1 MSGASTT
8 LAFADRTDGRYLNG
22 GGGRDGG
29 GDQGDHGDHG
39 GGDEGDD
46 AGHPGERPGH
56 SDRDLPPIIK
66 SQRALQIV
74 LGCFWV
80 LDAALQF
87 QPFMFGQ
94 GFVTFM
100 ENNANGQPFVVGDL
114 ITHIAHFV
122 APDIAVWNTFFALIQ
137 LFIGVGLLF
146 RRTVRPALAVS
157 FVWAFG
163 VWLFGEG
170 LGMLLTGTASAL
182 TGAPGSVLLYALLG
196 LMAWPRPPR
205 RSDDWSDRPVGVAS
219 SAAAHGIGRS
229 FTPLAGWAGYW
240 SLAAVL
246 FLLPANRTATSI
258 HSAIV
263 GMGAGEPSWY
273 ARFLTD
279 LGNVFSANG
288 TQTAWILALLA
299 VAIGLGPLVARR
311 PGVILAAGALFACLL
326 WIAGQGLVGAVFTGS
341 GTDPNSGP
349 IVILLA
355 IAMVPTVVASRE
367 EWRSPAAEVLRRSPA
382 VATLLVAGLGAA
394 LALSASY
401 PAVNA
406 ESTSTA
412 MAGMAMGGNSGAV
425 SSPNDPV
432 SSDTC
437 HARQSGLPLAGLNLA
452 NTPYMMMGGTHGMDM
467 NGADASAAAGLN
479 TTKANWHYTGPA
491 LPQGEAQTLLADG
504 NNGPADIHM
513 ARSGC
518 AAALTSA
525 QQIGAVQY
533 VQATSAAVSRY
544 ANPSDAMTA
553 GYVPVS
559 PTDYPVV
566 YYVNPSIAASNAV
579 AKRTLS
585 PQHVDGLVY
594 ATTPSGQRV
603 LAAAFYVLPDTQSTV
618 PMPYGALVQWHTR
631 KQVCATGTTSPSV
644 PMQITGFPP
653 CAAGSSLRT
662 TPYVS
667 MVWQVPVA
675 GGPLAIQ
682 PPDIQIV
689 EAAIMQANGS

>member
-1 MSGASTT
+1 MDVSGASTT
-8 LAFADRTDGRYLNG
+8 LARADPTDDRHLNG
-22 GGGRDGG
+22 GGVGSGG
-29 GDQGDHGDHG
+29 G
-39 GGDEGDD
+39 GGDEGGGNHEGDD
-46 AGHPGERPGH
+46 TGHPGRRPGH
-56 SDRDLPPIIK
+56 RDRDLPPIMRT
-66 SQRALQIV
+66 QRTLQIV
-74 LGCFWV
+74 LGCFWI

-94 GFVTFM
+94 GFVTFIK
-100 ENNANGQPFVVGDL
+100 NNANGQPFVIGDL
-114 ITHIAHFV
+114 ITHIAHFMS
-122 APDIAVWNTFFALIQ
+122 PDIAVWNTFFALIQ
-137 LFIGVGLLF
+137 VFIGVGLLF
-146 RRTVRPALAVS
+146 RRSVRPALAVS
-157 FVWAFG
+157 FVWALG

-196 LMAWPRPPR
+196 LMAWPRQPR
-205 RSDDWSDRPVGVAS
+205 RLVDWSDRPAGVAS

-229 FTPLAGWAGYW
+229 ITPLAVWAGYW
-240 SLAAVL
+240 WLAAVL
-246 FLLPANRTATSI
+246 FLLPANRTPTSI

-263 GMGAGEPSWY
+263 GMGPGEPSWY

-279 LGNVFSANG
+279 LGNLFSANG

-299 VAIGLGPLVARR
+299 VAIGFGPLVARR
-311 PGVILAAGALFACLL
+311 PGVILAAGALFAFLL
-326 WIAGQGLVGAVFTGS
+326 WVAGQGLVGAIFTGS

-355 IAMVPTVVASRE
+355 IGMVPAVVASRE
-367 EWRSPAAEVLRRSPA
+367 EWRSPAGEVLRRSPA
-382 VATLLVAGLGAA
+382 VAALGTAGLGAA

-401 PAVNA
+401 PAAA

-412 MAGMAMGGNSGAV
+412 MAGMAMGGSSGAV
-425 SSPNDPV
+425 SSPNE
-432 SSDTC
+432 SLTSDTC
-437 HARQSGLPLAGLNLA
+437 RTHQQGLPISGLNLA
-452 NTPYMMMGGTHGMDM
+452 NTPYMMMGGTVGMDM

-479 TTKANWHYTGPA
+479 TTKPNWSYTGPA
-491 LPQGEAQTLLADG
+491 LPQADAQTLLADG

-513 ARSGC
+513 ALNGC
-518 AAALTSA
+518 AAPLTSA
-525 QQIGAVQY
+525 DEIGAQQY
-533 VQATSAAVSRY
+533 VQATSSAASKY
-544 ANPSDAMTA
+544 ASPSAAMAA

-566 YYVNPSIAASNAV
+566 YYVNPSIVAANAA

-585 PQHVDGLVY
+585 PQHLDGLVY
-594 ATTPSGQRV
+594 ATTPSGQEV
-603 LAAAFYVLPDTQSTV
+603 LAAAFYILPATKTTV

-631 KQVCATGTTSPSV
+631 TQVCGSGTASASLPL
-644 PMQITGFPP
+644 QITGYPP
-653 CAAGSSLRT
+653 CAAGSSIHA
-662 TPYVS
+662 TPYLS